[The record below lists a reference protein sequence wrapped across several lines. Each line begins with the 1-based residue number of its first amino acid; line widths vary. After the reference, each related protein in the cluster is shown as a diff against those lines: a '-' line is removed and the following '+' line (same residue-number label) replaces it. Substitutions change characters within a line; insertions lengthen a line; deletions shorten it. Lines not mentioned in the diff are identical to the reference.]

1 MNDVQCFV
9 YRSNRKPDTYLYL
22 PRKDDFEE
30 VPEAL
35 MQVFGEPEFSLE
47 FELTPDRSLAREDPQ
62 MVLQNLNDQGFHL
75 QIPPENQVPL

>member
-1 MNDVQCFV
+1 MQCYV

-47 FELTPDRSLAREDPQ
+47 FDLTPQRSLAQEDPVV
-62 MVLQNLNDQGFHL
+62 VLQNLNDQGFHL
-75 QIPPENQVPL
+75 QMPPENQEPL